1 MIQCTGKYGLFYIL
15 YGKDDFSLQQA
26 LEEIKSEL
34 DNEDMLAVNTSM
46 LDGQQLNLSQ
56 LRDACST
63 VPFLCSHRLVI
74 VKGLLGRFES
84 KSGSEQRVT
93 RSKARLDSA
102 LKEWMELPEY
112 VRQMPPTTVLVL
124 IDGEVKA
131 SNRLLKAVSSLA
143 KVKGFAPLNDRDL
156 GEWIQD
162 RVKQGG
168 GTIAPGAVKLL
179 VGLVGAD
186 LWTMSGEID
195 KLLAYC
201 PGQVITEESV
211 KQVTSYAREANIF
224 ALVDS
229 ILEGRRSMAQ
239 QLLHRLLQ
247 EGASPSYILAMITRQ
262 LRLIVTAKDLGPKL
276 SRPEIRGRLESTSD
290 YGLEKAVRQAKAY
303 TLERINKA
311 YHQLLE
317 ADIAIK
323 TGKYDGDLALDLLV
337 VELGQN

>member
-1 MIQCTGKYGLFYIL
+1 MFYIL

-26 LEEIKSEL
+26 LEGIKNEL
-34 DNEDMLAVNTSM
+34 GSQDMLAVNTSM
-46 LDGQQLNLSQ
+46 LDGQQLNLNQ
-56 LRDACST
+56 LKDACSA

-84 KSGSEQRVT
+84 KAGSERRAS
-93 RSKARLDSA
+93 RSKTKLDSA

-124 IDGEVKA
+124 IDGEVRA
-131 SNRLLKAVSSLA
+131 GNSLLKSVAPLA
-143 KVKGFAPLNDRDL
+143 KVMGFAPLSDRNL

-162 RVKQGG
+162 RVKRGG
-168 GTIAPGAVKLL
+168 GAMSPGAVKLL

-186 LWTMSGEID
+186 LWTMNGEID

-201 PGQVITEESV
+201 SGQVITEDSV

-224 ALVDS
+224 ALVDA
-229 ILEGRRSMAQ
+229 ILEGRRKEAQ
-239 QLLHRLLQ
+239 QLLHRLIQ
-247 EGASPSYILAMITRQ
+247 DGASPSYILAMITRQ
-262 LRLIVTAKDLGPKL
+262 FRLIVMAKDVGQKL
-276 SRPEIRGRLESTSD
+276 PRPEIRGRLESTSD
-290 YGLEKAVRQAKAY
+290 YVLEKAARQARAY
-303 TLERINKA
+303 TLERIKKA
-311 YHQLLE
+311 YHKLLE

-337 VELGQN
+337 VDLGQG

>member
-1 MIQCTGKYGLFYIL
+1 MFYIL
-15 YGKDDFSLQQA
+15 YGKDDFSLQQT
-26 LEEIKSEL
+26 LEEIKNEL
-34 DNEDMLAVNTSM
+34 GDQEMLAVNTSM
-46 LDGQQLNLSQ
+46 LDVQQLSLNQ
-56 LRDACST
+56 LKDACST

-84 KSGSEQRVT
+84 KSGSERRAT
-93 RSKARLDSA
+93 RSKAKLDSV
-102 LKEWMELPEY
+102 LKEWMELAEY
-112 VRQMPPTTVLVL
+112 VIQMPSTTVLVL

-131 SNRLLKAVSSLA
+131 SNRLLKSVSSLA
-143 KVKGFAPLNDRDL
+143 KVKGFAPLSDRDL
-156 GEWIQD
+156 GEWIQE

-168 GTIAPGAVKLL
+168 GTISPGAVKLL

-186 LWTMSGEID
+186 LWTMSSEID

-201 PGQVITEESV
+201 SGQVITEDSV

-224 ALVDS
+224 ALVDA
-229 ILEGRRSMAQ
+229 ILEGRRKEAQ
-239 QLLHRLLQ
+239 QLLHRLIQ
-247 EGASPSYILAMITRQ
+247 DGASPSYILAMITRQ
-262 LRLIVTAKDLGPKL
+262 LRLIVMAKDLGRKL
-276 SRPEIRGRLESTSD
+276 SQSDNRDNMGPTSD

-303 TLERINKA
+303 TLERINRA

-337 VELGQN
+337 VELGQG